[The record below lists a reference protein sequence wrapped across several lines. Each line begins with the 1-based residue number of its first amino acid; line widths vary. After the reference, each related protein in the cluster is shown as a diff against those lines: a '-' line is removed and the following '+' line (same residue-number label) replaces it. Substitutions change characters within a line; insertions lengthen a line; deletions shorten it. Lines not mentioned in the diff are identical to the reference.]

1 MRLTP
6 QKIEILLRII
16 CDTASLDGIDV
27 YSLPED
33 EVETVIRK
41 YSRIPLDDEGLSC
54 LKREFESRFYIAQVE
69 GSSIIDDYEHPDDW
83 YTKLRESGGNR
94 DDFFWKRY
102 KDYLIRDEGLNVNV
116 VNVLD
121 YNILPALMN
130 YIGNP
135 SSKKDFSRR
144 GLIIGD
150 VQSGKTST
158 YTGLICKAA
167 DAGYKIVILLTGVTE
182 TLRSQTQERI
192 EKGIIGQTITGLKN
206 QKTPNGAKRQWVGVG
221 SYDKKLV
228 ATAMTSIEYDFVGN
242 IDKRLTI
249 SLETNKL
256 VLFIV
261 KKNVNVLNKLYNWL
275 QESNA
280 DSTSGKI
287 NFPMLMIDDEAD
299 NASVNTNKE
308 EDDPTKTNEIIRKLL
323 KVFRQNSYVGVTA
336 TPFANVFINPDSE
349 EEMLGDDLFPRNF
362 IYALKPPTNYIG
374 ASSIYT
380 NNGKYAESLVYIHDV
395 DEPDEPI
402 DRSICTDDGGFFYK
416 HGKEWHGILPESL
429 NDAIYCYFLTNVI
442 RELRGDGREPMTMM
456 INMSRFVKV
465 QKYIQEYVSDLYH
478 GIYNTIRID
487 FSDNDRENLD
497 LQLYK
502 SFRRCWMRYF
512 KNIEDVDW
520 GQVSRKSNLLK
531 GVEDV
536 QVLVVN
542 SSKTSGKLDYAQNKS
557 LRTIAIG
564 GLALS
569 RGLTL
574 KGLVISYFYRNTA
587 TYDVLM
593 QMGRWFGY
601 RKNYDNLF
609 RIWTSRQSAE
619 WYRDISEATDELKDE
634 IEKMRAA
641 ELTPND
647 FGLRVRDDSDDLG
660 ITARNKMRHSSNLV
674 EQLSYWGSVFDTPYL
689 SSDATLCKNN
699 TKVTTDFINKLII
712 AGHGFERQDM
722 DKRKLYISKDVPCQ
736 NIKLFM
742 ERLAIHKSNIH
753 FDTGQI
759 IEFIVESKET
769 LPRYDVV
776 LIEGEHKE
784 GYVVNRNL
792 GEIKPV
798 VRGFDITNE
807 RININKRR
815 GRLTSPSDA
824 KQGLSASQIDAAKIQ
839 AEIRGG
845 WNGIQTLPRETW
857 FKYVPE
863 RNPLLMIY
871 FIRLEHD
878 ENIVTKER
886 YFIDEMDGE
895 LNVGFAIG
903 FPSSRNGIGAD
914 RRLYRVNR
922 VYERQANHDESI
934 EE

>member
-1 MRLTP
+1 MSLTSR
-6 QKIEILLRII
+6 KIEAILRVI
-16 CDTASLDGIDV
+16 CDTAFIDGIDV
-27 YSLPED
+27 YAIPED
-33 EVETVIRK
+33 AVETVIRK
-41 YSRIPLDDEGLSC
+41 YSPIPLDSENLSN

-69 GSSIIDDYEHPDDW
+69 GSSIIDDYEHPSDW
-83 YTKLRESGGNR
+83 YTKLRESRSYG

-121 YNILPALMN
+121 YNILPVLMN

-135 SSKKDFSRR
+135 SAREEFSRR

-192 EKGIIGQTITGLKN
+192 EQGIIGQTITGLKN
-206 QKTPNGAKRQWVGVG
+206 EKTPNSAKRQWVGVG
-221 SYDKKLV
+221 CYDKKLV

-275 QESNA
+275 YESNA
-280 DSTSGKI
+280 DSSSGEI
-287 NFPMLMIDDEAD
+287 NFPMLMIDDESD
-299 NASVNTNKE
+299 NASINTNKE
-308 EDDPTKTNEIIRKLL
+308 EDDPTRTNEIIRKLL
-323 KVFRQNSYVGVTA
+323 KLFRQNSYVGVTA
-336 TPFANVFINPDSE
+336 TPFANVFINPDSKE
-349 EEMLGDDLFPRNF
+349 DMLGDDLFPRNF
-362 IYALKPPTNYIG
+362 IYALTPPTNYIG

-380 NNGKYAESLVYIHDV
+380 DNGKYADSLVYIHDV
-395 DEPDEPI
+395 DEPEEPI
-402 DRSICTDDGGFFYK
+402 DWSEYTDDGGFFYK
-416 HGKEWHGILPESL
+416 HGKEWHGILPDSL
-429 NDAIYCYFLTNVI
+429 NDAIYCYFLTNVV
-442 RELRGDGREPMTMM
+442 RVLRGDGSEPMTMM

-465 QKYIQEYVSDLYH
+465 QKYIQEYVSDFYH
-478 GIYNTIRID
+478 RIFNTIRID
-487 FSDNDRENLD
+487 FSDNDNENVD

-502 SFRRCWMRYF
+502 SFHRCWTSYF
-512 KNIEDVDW
+512 KKITDIDW
-520 GQVSRKSNLLK
+520 VLVSKKSNLLH

-542 SSKTSGKLDYAQNKS
+542 SSKTSGKLDYSKNKS
-557 LRTIAIG
+557 LRAIAIG

-601 RKNYDNLF
+601 RKNYDDLF

-619 WYRDISEATDELKDE
+619 WYRDISEATEELKDE
-634 IEKMRAA
+634 IGKMRAA

-660 ITARNKMRHSSNLV
+660 ITARNKMRHTSNLI
-674 EQLSYWGSVFDTPYL
+674 EQLSYWGRVFDTPYL
-689 SSDATLCKNN
+689 SSDPIRCKNN
-699 TKVTTDFINKLII
+699 TKITKNFINKLII
-712 AGHGFERQDM
+712 AGHGFEKQNVDNRM
-722 DKRKLYISKDVPCQ
+722 LYISRNVPSRD
-736 NIKLFM
+736 IKLFM
-742 ERLAIHKSNIH
+742 EQLVIHRSNIH
-753 FDTGQI
+753 FDTEQI
-759 IEFIVESKET
+759 VQFITNSIED
-769 LPRYDVV
+769 LPHCDVV
-776 LIEGEHKE
+776 LIEGEEK
-784 GYVVNRNL
+784 GYEVSRQIDKIN
-792 GEIKPV
+792 PV
-798 VRGFDITNE
+798 SRGFDITNE

-824 KQGLSASQIDAAKIQ
+824 KQGLSASQIDSAKKHAVID
-839 AEIRGG
+839 G

-857 FKYVPE
+857 FKYVPD

-871 FIRLEHD
+871 FIKLKSD
-878 ENIVTKER
+878 ENAAPKEKE
-886 YFIDEMDGE
+886 FIDGMCGE

-903 FPSSRNGIGAD
+903 FPASRNGIGSD
-914 RRLYRVNR
+914 RHLYRVNR
-922 VYERQANHDESI
+922 VYERQANQEDESI

>member
-1 MRLTP
+1 MPLTT
-6 QKIEILLRII
+6 QQIEALLRII
-16 CDTASLDGIDV
+16 CDSAFIDGIDV
-27 YSLPED
+27 YATPED
-33 EVETVIRK
+33 IVETVILK
-41 YSRIPLDDEGLSC
+41 YSPMPLDSENLSN
-54 LKREFESRFYIAQVE
+54 LKREFESRFYIAQAE
-69 GSSIIDDYEHPDDW
+69 GSSIIDDYEHPGDW
-83 YTKLRESGGNR
+83 YTKLRESGSHG

-102 KDYLIRDEGLNVNV
+102 KDYLIRDEGLNINV
-116 VNVLD
+116 ANVLD

-135 SSKKDFSRR
+135 SAKEEFSRR

-192 EKGIIGQTITGLKN
+192 EQGIIGQTITGLKN
-206 QKTPNGAKRQWVGVG
+206 EKSPNSAKRQWVGVG
-221 SYDKKLV
+221 RYDKRLV

-249 SLETNKL
+249 SLETNRL

-261 KKNVNVLNKLYNWL
+261 KKNVNVLNKLYNWIY
-275 QESNA
+275 ESNA
-280 DSTSGKI
+280 DSSSGKI

-323 KVFRQNSYVGVTA
+323 KIFRQNSYVGVTA
-336 TPFANVFINPDSE
+336 TPFANVFINPDSK

-362 IYALKPPTNYIG
+362 IYALEPPTNYIG
-374 ASSIYT
+374 ALSIYA
-380 NNGKYAESLVYIHDV
+380 NNGKYTDSLVYIRDV
-395 DEPDEPI
+395 DEPEEPI
-402 DRSICTDDGGFFYK
+402 DRSIYTDDEGFFYK
-416 HGKEWHGILPESL
+416 HTKEWQGFLPESL
-429 NDAIYCYFLTNVI
+429 NDAILCYFLTNVV
-442 RELRGDGREPMTMM
+442 RVLRGDGGEPMTMM

-465 QKYIQEYVSDLYH
+465 QKYIQEYVSNLYH
-478 GIYNTIRID
+478 RIYNTIRID
-487 FSDNDRENLD
+487 FSENNGENID

-502 SFRRCWMRYF
+502 SFHRCWTKYF
-512 KNIEDVDW
+512 KNIVGVDW
-520 GQVSRKSNLLK
+520 RQVSKKRNLLQ

-542 SSKTSGKLDYAQNKS
+542 SSKASGKLDYTKNKS
-557 LRTIAIG
+557 LRAIAIG

-574 KGLVISYFYRNTA
+574 KGLVVSYFYRNTA

-619 WYRDISEATDELKDE
+619 WYRDIAEATEELKDE
-634 IEKMRAA
+634 IKKMRAA

-660 ITARNKMRHSSNLV
+660 ITARNKMRYTSNHI
-674 EQLSYWGSVFDTPYL
+674 EQLSFEGRVFDTPYL
-689 SSDATLCKNN
+689 SSDPIRCKKNAN
-699 TKVTTDFINKLII
+699 VTKGFINKLII
-712 AGHGFERQDM
+712 AGYGFERQNVDN
-722 DKRKLYISKDVPCQ
+722 RKLYISPDVPCH
-736 NIKLFM
+736 NIKMFI
-742 ERLAIHKSNIH
+742 EQLAVHKSNIH
-753 FDTGQI
+753 FDTEQI
-759 IEFIVESKET
+759 SKFVAESASF
-769 LPRYDVV
+769 LPKYDVV
-776 LIEGEHKE
+776 LIEGNGDEYSVCGQIK
-784 GYVVNRNL
+784 
-792 GEIKPV
+792 IKPV
-798 VRGFDITNE
+798 TRGFDITNE

-815 GRLTSPSDA
+815 GRLTSPADA
-824 KQGLSASQIDAAKIQ
+824 KQGLSPSQIDNAKDQ
-839 AEIRGG
+839 AVLIDG
-845 WNGIQTLPRETW
+845 WNRIQTLPRDTW
-857 FKYVPE
+857 FKFIPD

-871 FIRLEHD
+871 FIELLD
-878 ENIVTKER
+878 EKMSDKEQI
-886 YFIDEMDGE
+886 FIDGMRGE

-903 FPSSRNGIGAD
+903 FPAGRNGADAD

-922 VYERQANHDESI
+922 VYERQANQDESI